1 MKNIAI
7 IGCGGVGFQTAT
19 TITQEDYDY
28 ESELHIVDEPL
39 PIPPELGT
47 FEITNPYKEFGGLGM
62 YEDKPSKNQ
71 LKKCQKGLH
80 LYNQKNEC
88 VRCGKKLNL

>member
-1 MKNIAI
+1 MTKVAV
-7 IGCGGVGFQTAT
+7 IGCGSSGLEKAKEILQKDF
-19 TITQEDYDY
+19 DY
-28 ESELHIVDEPL
+28 EAELHIVDEPL
-39 PIPPELGT
+39 PMPPELET
-47 FEITNPYKEFGGLGM
+47 FKITNPYKEFVGLGM

-80 LYNQKNEC
+80 LYNQKDKC